1 MQFIKKIIIA
11 LTLLISLITFA
22 QSETT
27 WITKKKDK
35 SKKIE
40 KVEKKE
46 TTSSWIKKKD
56 KSKKIEKVKKKET
69 WIKKTNEN
77 KEKFKENEKES
88 TTWISKKSKKEKKLE
103 KKVLKKYIEIADL
116 PKANFYFTGRS
127 DNGLMIYG
135 YVNADKKS
143 DLIDINGE
151 SYFSISKGYAYLD
164 DSKTSC
170 LVDSQLAS
178 LFGKLAGKVRV
189 ECANKLIFNGK
200 FFQESIDGLGQGET
214 NEGNIINF
222 KFTQFKNKNLAY
234 FKDYKEQNIRPPGQ
248 PPTEKEEFDINPNGK
263 YYALLIG
270 NSDYSK
276 SKWSSLKSPV
286 NDVMAI
292 AKILKSNYNFKNIEV
307 LKDAK
312 RHEIF
317 EKLVNLRKIVTS
329 EDYLLIYYSGHG
341 DQDSDDAFWIPVNA
355 VSKEWDNNWINVVTI
370 RNAIKKIQTKHT
382 LLMMDSCWVGT
393 SFMGKGNNNNNVDN
407 EYSSSNYKIVKK
419 ALGNRA
425 GIVISSGSTTSV
437 LDTAVDDKHSLFAY
451 KFIDILKKNKTF
463 VTSRKIWVEL
473 EDYHGAVKQTPQR
486 YLVNSWG
493 HLDGD
498 FVFIPKKK

>member
-35 SKKIE
+35 SKKVE
-40 KVEKKE
+40 KVVKKE
-46 TTSSWIKKKD
+46 TVSSWIKKK
-56 KSKKIEKVKKKET
+56 K
-69 WIKKTNEN
+69 NEN
-77 KEKFKENEKES
+77 KKKFKETEKES
-88 TTWISKKSKKEKKLE
+88 KTWITKKSKKEKKKE
-103 KKVLKKYIEIADL
+103 KKILKKFLEIADL
-116 PKANFYFTGRS
+116 PEANFYFS
-127 DNGLMIYG
+127 AESENGQIVYG

-143 DLIDINGE
+143 DLIDLGGT
-151 SYFSISKGYAYLD
+151 SYFSLSNGYAYLD
-164 DSKTSC
+164 DGKTTC
-170 LVDSQLAS
+170 TVNSQLGD
-178 LFGKLAGKVRV
+178 LFGSLAGKVVV
-189 ECANKLIFNGK
+189 ECINKLK
-200 FFQESIDGLGQGET
+200 FTGNFVQQTDVGIGSGQT
-214 NEGNIINF
+214 NKGDIINF
-222 KFTQFKNKNLAY
+222 KFTQSKNKNLEY
-234 FKDYKEQNIRPPGQ
+234 FKDYKEKNNDFAEGPSTGDKPIP
-248 PPTEKEEFDINPNGK
+248 EKINPTGN

-276 SKWSSLKSPV
+276 SKWASLTSPV
-286 NDVMAI
+286 NDVVEI
-292 AKILKSNYNFKNIEV
+292 ANVLKSNYDFKDVIV
-307 LKDAK
+307 LKNAK
-312 RHEIF
+312 RQEIF

-341 DQDSDDAFWIPVNA
+341 DQDTDDAFWIPVNA
-355 VSKEWDNNWINVVTI
+355 VSKDWDENWINVLTI

-393 SFMGKGNNNNNVDN
+393 SLMGKGNNNNKVDN
-407 EYSSSNYKIVKK
+407 EYRSTNYKIVKK
-419 ALGNRA
+419 ALDNRA

-437 LDTAVDDKHSLFAY
+437 LDTAVDNKHSLFAY

-463 VTSRKIWVEL
+463 VTSRNLWVEL
-473 EDYHGAVKQTPQR
+473 EDYHEGVKQTPQR

-498 FVFIPKKK
+498 FVFIPK